1 MRGFLQV
8 KAKAEGMGAGTYANF
23 VNAGQRTDT
32 RTEDAKRRFNTPP
45 YYFGDRR
52 KTEDAKDIDRKERD
66 IQEHDPILRG
76 TQDAGGD
83 DRQSS

>member
-8 KAKAEGMGAGTYANF
+8 KAKAEGMGAGSYAHF
-23 VNAGQRTDT
+23 VSEAKREDT
-32 RTEDAKRRFNTPP
+32 RTADARRRFKRPA
-45 YYFGDRR
+45 YYCGERR
-52 KTEDAKDIDRKERD
+52 QEDAKDIDRKERD